1 MKIFE
6 KSIREKDGVRIYMA
20 DVNGETALV
29 SEGDAGFK
37 GETAEIDGKA
47 VVIAPLNHE
56 NANVLRALFPFT
68 APARV
73 LGKERSFG
81 VGDRLG
87 IATPGHIAVF
97 EKYDAYP
104 VLAQQSMRE
113 LTLTDR
119 TYEDVLDCATFAV

>member
-6 KSIREKDGVRIYMA
+6 KSIHEANGIRVYMA
-20 DVNGETALV
+20 EEAGVTSIYA
-29 SEGDAGFK
+29 EGDLGFCAEK
-37 GETAEIDGKA
+37 KEIDGKTVYVA
-47 VVIAPLNHE
+47 AKTHE
-56 NANVLRALFPFT
+56 NADVLRRLFPFT
-68 APARV
+68 APCRV

-119 TYEDVLDCATFAV
+119 T